1 MSDTDT
7 ALLARFRRIAIT
19 GAPRAGKSTLARDLD
34 DGRLAV
40 HTDDYRCYVDSTHGR
55 EWFATHEAAD
65 ARLQEL
71 AREGVDAVKPPKPWS
86 EVPYGVL
93 EALEGSESFIV
104 EGVQVPR
111 TLRKGLEVDVV
122 LYMPQP
128 RHELSSGQAAMAKG
142 LNTVLLKWRRDYDNN
157 NTTVLV
163 ATPDG
168 WQPMEEVTS

>member
-1 MSDTDT
+1 MKTAHRIDGLN

-19 GAPRAGKSTLARDLD
+19 GAPRAGKYTLARDLD

-40 HTDDYRCYVDSTHGR
+40 HTDDYRH
-55 EWFATHEAAD
+55 
-65 ARLQEL
+65 L
-71 AREGVDAVKPPKPWS
+71 PWS
-86 EVPYGVL
+86 EVPGAVL

-122 LYMPQP
+122 LYMPHP
-128 RHELSSGQAAMAKG
+128 RHELSSGQSAMAKG
-142 LNTVLLKWRRDYDNN
+142 LHTVLLDWRANYDNN

-163 ATPDG
+163 ATSDG